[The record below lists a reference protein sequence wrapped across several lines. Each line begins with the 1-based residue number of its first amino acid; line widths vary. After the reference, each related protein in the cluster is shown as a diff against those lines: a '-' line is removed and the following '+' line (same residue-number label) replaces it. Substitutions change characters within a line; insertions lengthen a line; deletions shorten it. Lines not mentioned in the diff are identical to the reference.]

1 MKTVLI
7 VGASRGIGREFV
19 GQYLHDG
26 WRVIATARDAAAL
39 AALDALGARALALD
53 VAQPDDIA
61 TFDARLG
68 GAALDAAVVVSGVY
82 GPRTAGVE
90 PIGVEDF
97 DAVMHTNV
105 LGP

>member
-39 AALDALGARALALD
+39 AAPTERPPPNPARF
-53 VAQPDDIA
+53 VNC
-61 TFDARLG
+61 R
-68 GAALDAAVVVSGVY
+68 
-82 GPRTAGVE
+82 
-90 PIGVEDF
+90 
-97 DAVMHTNV
+97 
-105 LGP
+105 

>member
-39 AALDALGARALALD
+39 AALDARNNF
-53 VAQPDDIA
+53 V
-61 TFDARLG
+61 
-68 GAALDAAVVVSGVY
+68 
-82 GPRTAGVE
+82 
-90 PIGVEDF
+90 
-97 DAVMHTNV
+97 
-105 LGP
+105 